1 MSHCLFTPAEGVCE
15 KKKILAPNQATSSS
29 IAMTTEAQK
38 AVTLVG
44 KDHTDSTISKSL
56 NGLTNEGEVT
66 LKETEETTFV
76 QTQLISPQPKKIQ
89 SNELSENKDF
99 ISFDFSSDEESDHH
113 AEQVLEQDG
122 RIADYDAY
130 QSADEEGV
138 ALDDK
143 PIQQYPWIKNRDH
156 SKQLELSDWLTLEIK
171 DFINYISPSIAEIE
185 ARNNAVKRLRK
196 EITTNLWSDC
206 YVNVF
211 GSFAT
216 DLYLPGS
223 DIDMVIT
230 SDSGKYCAKSYL
242 YQLSSFLRSKNLGVN
257 IETIARAKVPII
269 KFIEPRSK
277 IHIDVSF
284 EKTNG
289 LRAAER
295 IQGWLK
301 ETPGLRELVLIVK
314 QFLAVRRMNN
324 VHHGGLGGFSIICL
338 VHSFLSLHPRLITNS
353 IDPLD
358 NLGVLLIEF
367 FELYGYNFGYDNVIL
382 SYNPAVCYLKKEEHS
397 YLGASNTF
405 ALAIQDPD
413 DPSNNIS
420 RSSYN
425 IRNIKR
431 SFIGAFE
438 LLTNKCYELQAASY
452 KERLGQ
458 SILGGIIRY
467 TGKERDFEDARDKII
482 NEAYVSVSRSETP
495 QETYTTGDLPPLP
508 SEVNKSKGKKRKRD
522 RPTLEE
528 EYADI
533 TVESSD
539 SDITN
544 VVMPPVRKRRKSAKK
559 TKIPKA
565 QSTGVKAD
573 IFMSLD
579 DPEDDDHQETVEKS
593 DNNSKTMDDEADVK
607 ERPDS
612 RSKSKVSRDSRN
624 RYWLDKAGF

>member
-1 MSHCLFTPAEGVCE
+1 M
-15 KKKILAPNQATSSS
+15 I
-29 IAMTTEAQK
+29 TEAQK
-38 AVTLVG
+38 AVTLVSKG
-44 KDHTDSTISKSL
+44 HADSTISQSL
-56 NGLTNEGEVT
+56 NGITNEGGIM
-66 LKETEETTFV
+66 LKETEDATSV
-76 QTQLISPQPKKIQ
+76 QTQLISPEPKKIQ
-89 SNELSENKDF
+89 SNELTENKDF

-113 AEQVLEQDG
+113 TEQVLEQDG

-138 ALDDK
+138 PLDDK

-171 DFINYISPSIAEIE
+171 DFINYISPSIVEIE

-196 EITTNLWSDC
+196 EITTNLWPDC

-295 IQGWLK
+295 IQGWLR

-382 SYNPAVCYLKKEEHS
+382 SYNPTVCYLKKEEHS

-420 RSSYN
+420 RSSYD

-495 QETYTTGDLPPLP
+495 QDIYTTGGLPPLP
-508 SEVNKSKGKKRKRD
+508 SELNKGKGKKRKRD

-544 VVMPPVRKRRKSAKK
+544 VVMPPVRKRRKSGKK
-559 TKIPKA
+559 NKIPKA
-565 QSTGVKAD
+565 QSTGVRAD

-579 DPEDDDHQETVEKS
+579 DHEDDDYKETVEK
-593 DNNSKTMDDEADVK
+593 DNNSKAMDDEADVK
-607 ERPDS
+607 AKLGS
-612 RSKSKVSRDSRN
+612 RRKSKVSRDSKN